1 MRIGF
6 APCQGVSYTNLTHGG
21 GTNIFTKGD
30 WGQTLYVGG
39 EGLFDDCE
47 EKRMWAKQ
55 RFLQAKRTHRALK
68 L

>member
-1 MRIGF
+1 MRMGF
-6 APCQGVSYTNLTHGG
+6 VPCQGVSYTNLTHGG

-47 EKRMWAKQ
+47 EKKDVGKAKI
-55 RFLQAKRTHRALK
+55 LASKADS
-68 L
+68 